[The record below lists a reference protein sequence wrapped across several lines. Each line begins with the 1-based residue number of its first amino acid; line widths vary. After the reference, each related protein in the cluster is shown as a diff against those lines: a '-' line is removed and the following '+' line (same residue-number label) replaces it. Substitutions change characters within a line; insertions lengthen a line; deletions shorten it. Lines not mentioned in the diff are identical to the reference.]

1 MEKNHYRDKSFNI
14 FLSCAFFCSGG
25 GAKIVVTSSSALVV
39 VLVREKSLRM
49 LSDANLI
56 STVCLCVFGLNGET
70 AERKEKKL
78 NFYDQ
83 QFAFLSTHP
92 KRRME
97 SFVFYHC
104 RGKTGGGRRK
114 GKNSKSRLDVS
125 SSHLKM
131 KRFSLEIKVVKMQIR
146 TFSMQRH
153 KIIILSFTYFYL
165 NNAVFKKALQHSLK
179 LFFSSFSFLG
189 AVAAEAC

>member
-1 MEKNHYRDKSFNI
+1 VQGESCSRSHENVRTWREHSIISNMMMNSKKLRICRFFRCFSPLLLHLHRRSFELSFVSFNTRNKIWRKIITEIKALI
-14 FLSCAFFCSGG
+14 FSFRVLFFCSGG
-25 GAKIVVTSSSALVV
+25 GAKIVVTSSSVLVV

-104 RGKTGGGRRK
+104 RGKTGGGEK
-114 GKNSKSRLDVS
+114 EKIVKVGWTSHRLI
-125 SSHLKM
+125 LK
-131 KRFSLEIKVVKMQIR
+131 
-146 TFSMQRH
+146 
-153 KIIILSFTYFYL
+153 
-165 NNAVFKKALQHSLK
+165 
-179 LFFSSFSFLG
+179 
-189 AVAAEAC
+189 